1 MCTKPT
7 SLRERK
13 KARTRQALVDAA
25 LRLFA
30 ERGFEATTVA
40 DIADAADVSPRT
52 FFTYFPA
59 KEDVL
64 FAGAKDRIERLRD
77 ALAKR
82 APDESFLDALRRAA
96 RDILTDPTFQAE
108 AQRTHMQVIGANPA
122 LGARALQDLL
132 AAEQVVAAAIA
143 ADLGMDQTDLQPQ
156 VAAAAA
162 VNALRGAFM
171 AWFLSGASG
180 DPQPAF
186 DQALDLLEHGLGSL
200 SAVRQPPSP
209 LLGRPSPFGQRRA
222 RRRGGATQHAL
233 TCRPTKRPP
242 AATLANDPAHHPHHE
257 LPPRLGPWNPP
268 PKPTCDP
275 RRRVI
280 DPACSRR
287 RHQSPNLGVGTT
299 KRRTGARGPARH
311 TEAITTGDER
321 HGRSIPAGPRP
332 QPRQPDLPHD
342 LGEVVA
348 CLLHRAA
355 RGAHLRP

>member
-77 ALAKR
+77 ALATR

-96 RDILTDPTFQAE
+96 RDILTDPTFQAD

-143 ADLGMDQTDLQPQ
+143 ADLGTDQTDPQPQ

-200 SAVRQPPSP
+200 SATASRNPRSSAAQAPS
-209 LLGRPSPFGQRRA
+209 
-222 RRRGGATQHAL
+222 
-233 TCRPTKRPP
+233 
-242 AATLANDPAHHPHHE
+242 
-257 LPPRLGPWNPP
+257 
-268 PKPTCDP
+268 
-275 RRRVI
+275 
-280 DPACSRR
+280 
-287 RHQSPNLGVGTT
+287 
-299 KRRTGARGPARH
+299 
-311 TEAITTGDER
+311 GD
-321 HGRSIPAGPRP
+321 AGP
-332 QPRQPDLPHD
+332 DD
-342 LGEVVA
+342 EVVQPST
-348 CLLHRAA
+348 R
-355 RGAHLRP
+355 

>member
-96 RDILTDPTFQAE
+96 RDVLTDPTFQAE
-108 AQRTHMQVIGANPA
+108 AQRTHMRVIGANPA

-162 VNALRGAFM
+162 VNALRGAFI
-171 AWFLSGASG
+171 AWFLAGASG

-200 SAVRQPPSP
+200 SAAPSRHP
-209 LLGRPSPFGQRRA
+209 RSSAAQAPSG
-222 RRRGGATQHAL
+222 
-233 TCRPTKRPP
+233 
-242 AATLANDPAHHPHHE
+242 N
-257 LPPRLGPWNPP
+257 
-268 PKPTCDP
+268 
-275 RRRVI
+275 
-280 DPACSRR
+280 
-287 RHQSPNLGVGTT
+287 
-299 KRRTGARGPARH
+299 
-311 TEAITTGDER
+311 
-321 HGRSIPAGPRP
+321 AGP
-332 QPRQPDLPHD
+332 DD
-342 LGEVVA
+342 EVVQPST
-348 CLLHRAA
+348 R
-355 RGAHLRP
+355 

>member
-1 MCTKPT
+1 MCTKPM

-13 KARTRQALVDAA
+13 KARTRQALVEAA

-64 FAGAKDRIERLRD
+64 FADVQGRIERLRD

-96 RDILTDPTFQAE
+96 HRVLADPTFQAE
-108 AQRTHMQVIGANPA
+108 AQRTHMEVIGANPA

-143 ADLGMDQTDLQPQ
+143 SDLGVDRTDLQPQ

-186 DQALDLLEHGLGSL
+186 DQALNLLEHGLGTL
-200 SAVRQPPSP
+200 SA
-209 LLGRPSPFGQRRA
+209 
-222 RRRGGATQHAL
+222 
-233 TCRPTKRPP
+233 
-242 AATLANDPAHHPHHE
+242 AASHHPRSSAA
-257 LPPRLGPWNPP
+257 PAPSGDAGPGDEVVQP
-268 PKPTCDP
+268 
-275 RRRVI
+275 
-280 DPACSRR
+280 
-287 RHQSPNLGVGTT
+287 
-299 KRRTGARGPARH
+299 GAR
-311 TEAITTGDER
+311 
-321 HGRSIPAGPRP
+321 
-332 QPRQPDLPHD
+332 
-342 LGEVVA
+342 
-348 CLLHRAA
+348 
-355 RGAHLRP
+355 